1 MRVGRLY
8 VKRRVNRLNQKDEL
22 TAITHRKTLYV
33 ERRVDRLC
41 IERRVNSYYEQKD
54 EEVDCM

>member
-8 VKRRVNRLNQKDEL
+8 VKRRVDRLNQKDEL

-41 IERRVNSYYEQKD
+41 IERRVNSYNEQED
-54 EEVDCM
+54 EEVDYM

>member
-41 IERRVNSYYEQKD
+41 IERRVNSYNEQL
-54 EEVDCM
+54 